1 MVSLDYLVIGSG
13 IAGLSFALKM
23 AHKYPDRTVFIVSK
37 ADEDESNTKYA
48 QGGVASVSDLGEDSY
63 QKHIS
68 DTLIAGDG
76 LCDAAIVEMVVKE
89 GPERVR
95 ELMSWGVR
103 FDTGKNGRLALGRE
117 GGHSV
122 HRILHHKDYTGY
134 EIEQALLN
142 QVRQRPNIRIFQH
155 HFAIDL
161 ITEHQLHGANPV
173 PTTCYGAYVL
183 DQKSGIVETFRAK
196 YTVLATG
203 GVGMVY
209 GHTTNPIIAT
219 GDGIA
224 MAYRAGA
231 RIQDMEFVQ
240 FHPTVLYDGKA
251 GRSFLISEAV
261 RGFGAYLRNK
271 KGHRFMPD
279 YDTRAELAPRDIVSR
294 CIDQELKKFGD
305 PCVFLDCTHLDIK
318 AFKAHFPNIYDECRT
333 RHITIETDWIPIVP
347 AAHYLCGGIVV
358 DPNGRTTINNLF
370 ACGECSRT
378 GLHGANRLASNSLLE
393 ALVYAHNIFEYLEH
407 QEGFPESL
415 TIPQWDDTGTR
426 FAKENILIKHNTAH
440 LQALMQDYV
449 GIVRSTDRLHK
460 AIKHLDVIYS
470 EIEVLYRTM
479 KVDVGICELRNMIN
493 VAHLII
499 GQCLKRKENIGG
511 FYNID
516 LEPIKNSQYLKNTDG
531 L

>member
-1 MVSLDYLVIGSG
+1 MVSTDYLVIGSG
-13 IAGLSFALKM
+13 IAGLSFALKI
-23 AHKYPDRTVFIVSK
+23 AHKFPDRTVSITTKS
-37 ADEDESNTKYA
+37 DEDESNTKYA

-76 LCDAAIVEMVVKE
+76 LCDVNIVEMVVTR

-95 ELMSWGVR
+95 ELMFWGAH
-103 FDTGKNGRLALGRE
+103 FDKGKNGQLALGRE
-117 GGHSV
+117 GGHSE
-122 HRILHHKDYTGY
+122 HRIIHHKDSTGH
-134 EIEQALLN
+134 EIELALLN
-142 QVRQRPNIRIFQH
+142 QVRQRHNITMFQH

-161 ITEHQLHGANPV
+161 ITEHQLYGTKSSTP
-173 PTTCYGAYVL
+173 TCYGAYVL
-183 DQKSGIVETFRAK
+183 DQKTGKVEAFSAK
-196 YTVLATG
+196 NTVLATG

-209 GHTTNPIIAT
+209 GHTTNPAIAT

-231 RIQDMEFVQ
+231 QIQDMEFVQ

-261 RGFGAYLRNK
+261 RGFGAYLKNK

-294 CIDQELKKFGD
+294 SIDQELKKFGD
-305 PCVFLDCTHLDIK
+305 PCVFLDCTHLNLK
-318 AFKAHFPNIYDECRT
+318 EFKTHFPNIYEECRA
-333 RHITIETDWIPIVP
+333 RHINIEKDWIPIVP

-358 DPNGRTTINNLF
+358 DTHGRTTVKNLF

-407 QEGFPESL
+407 QKIFLVSVA
-415 TIPQWDDTGTR
+415 IPKWDDTGTQ
-426 FAKENILIKHNTAH
+426 FTKEKILIKHNMDR

-449 GIVRSTDRLHK
+449 GIVRSTARLQK
-460 AIKHLDVIYS
+460 GIKHLDTIYS
-470 EIEVLYRTM
+470 EIEELYRTT
-479 KVDVGICELRNMIN
+479 KVDVALCELRNMIN

-499 GQCLKRKENIGG
+499 GQCLKRKENKGG

-516 LEPIKNSQYLKNTDG
+516 FEPIRSV
-531 L
+531 